1 MITVT
6 VLQQKGGAGKTT
18 LMQMLATAMLDR
30 GGRVHMLD
38 VDSDQQLLDWKA
50 RSDNADW
57 DGLKRMDWPDKLT
70 MGVAPKDVEEL
81 YETLN
86 TLEESGVE
94 LVLIDTRPGAYTD
107 TEDLAL
113 AADII
118 LVPSPPKPATFA
130 LAEQSLRWVEAIIG
144 TIADGDPAP
153 QFRTVM
159 MDAPHTAISFLTAQ
173 TDAEREAASKKV
185 HPQMQEVFEFVERL
199 PMLPTPVKTSA
210 IIERMPISGP
220 LTLARDTYKQDA
232 RKRMSVTHI
241 QDQIDVC
248 NELLNDVIEI
258 VDEANA

>member
-118 LVPSPPKPATFA
+118 LVPSPPKPAY
-130 LAEQSLRWVEAIIG
+130 ICIG
-144 TIADGDPAP
+144 RTILTLGGGDYWHDS
-153 QFRTVM
+153 RRRSC
-159 MDAPHTAISFLTAQ
+159 TAISNCDDGRSTYSYFIFDSSNRRRTRSCL
-173 TDAEREAASKKV
+173 EKSAS
-185 HPQMQEVFEFVERL
+185 
-199 PMLPTPVKTSA
+199 S
-210 IIERMPISGP
+210 
-220 LTLARDTYKQDA
+220 DA
-232 RKRMSVTHI
+232 RGFRICRTPPNV
-241 QDQIDVC
+241 
-248 NELLNDVIEI
+248 
-258 VDEANA
+258 ANTRQNVSYH